1 MPSVQDMTLSG
12 SSPHTWRIPVRLPEN
27 GDRVRIISTYVEN
40 TLLFSMFSPL
50 NKDHLHIRGEYLQE
64 ENEKLRE
71 EGSSP
76 HTWRIHKE
84 AIQLIS
90 IARIISTYVENTFT
104 LGDKNEKC
112 RDHLHIRGEYLF
124 SVSSNFTRLGSSPH
138 TWRILLNNDLM
149 PASARD
155 HLHIRGEYYIV
166 ELALL

>member
-76 HTWRIHKE
+76 HTWRI
-84 AIQLIS
+84 
-90 IARIISTYVENTFT
+90 
-104 LGDKNEKC
+104 
-112 RDHLHIRGEYLF
+112 LHI
-124 SVSSNFTRLGSSPH
+124 S
-138 TWRILLNNDLM
+138 
-149 PASARD
+149 
-155 HLHIRGEYYIV
+155 
-166 ELALL
+166 